1 MGVDWICWMR
11 TGDSKK
17 KLKIKMKKF
26 VGEEKKFYFH
36 TLQKCFKKSRF

>member
-17 KLKIKMKKF
+17 KLKIKMKKIR
-26 VGEEKKFYFH
+26 GWGKKVLLSH
-36 TLQKCFKKSRF
+36 TSKML